1 VTTNHHFAGVSS
13 WDAAREMLT
22 FQPLQPAFT
31 AGHELRSLRIYVRD
45 HKMRELPI
53 AERSLE
59 VHYGQFVISQSRKGA
74 EEARRLALDVSY
86 GRDPQEGAIAGHAAR
101 IYELGPEPE
110 PDDIDGRMPSVV
122 TWHDGEMLLLIASG
136 ELPVADLIPI
146 AASMYAPRTVTPTLR
161 LKLTRST
168 VN

>member
-1 VTTNHHFAGVSS
+1 MAENPHFASADS

-22 FQPLQPAFT
+22 FQPFEPAFT

-53 AERSLE
+53 GERSLE
-59 VHYGQFVISQSRKGA
+59 VHYGQFVISQSRKSA

-86 GRDPQEGAIAGHAAR
+86 GRDPREGAIAGHAAR
-101 IYELGPEPE
+101 IYELAPEPE

-122 TWHDGEMLLLIASG
+122 AWHDGEMVFLIASG

-146 AASMYAPRTVTPTLR
+146 AASMYAPRRT
-161 LKLTRST
+161 
-168 VN
+168 